1 MGLWAAWGFAGFGWD
16 QLHLH
21 TPQFSHSYQLLPGD
35 VIFLMEH
42 KSTSQ
47 TMQVQLRSLLMS
59 CPLTFSDQSKASI
72 KGAGKYILPTVG
84 GHTKGHVTRCGCL
97 ILQQGNTWDQ

>member
-1 MGLWAAWGFAGFGWD
+1 MGLWAAWANDWLGSVAFTY
-16 QLHLH
+16 
-21 TPQFSHSYQLLPGD
+21 TPVFSFLPAATGD

-84 GHTKGHVTRCGCL
+84 GHTKGHVTWCGCL